1 MTSVRRPTHQSARR
15 RESKINKKKVILV
28 SILDIYLHT
37 FRDQRLIIMMNLGY
51 NNTFLQGGGREG
63 RKLEP
68 IYLFIFLEG
77 GSGSK
82 RFVVTG
88 NNVMGLE
95 SRV

>member
-1 MTSVRRPTHQSARR
+1 
-15 RESKINKKKVILV
+15 
-28 SILDIYLHT
+28 
-37 FRDQRLIIMMNLGY
+37 MMNLGY